1 MLNSFRNW
9 LANIQELEKETLDNL
24 LNAAVVKWWM
34 LKVNY
39 KVTTTSTWI
48 PYSARHFH
56 SLLLLSLIWTCICLL
71 DDHSQEVEQCLKIFK
86 FINDRRSY
94 HIETSYLIWIADQ
107 LTGFHMGGRAFI
119 AHGLNRRLINPN
131 PNFPLHKP
139 CEKTGFY
146 WPVFSRIKTEYTIL
160 SSYGKLRASENPSSS
175 TFYAK
180 FFFLSNK

>member
-1 MLNSFRNW
+1 MLNPFRNG

-34 LKVNY
+34 LKVNN
-39 KVTTTSTWI
+39 KDTTTSTWI

-71 DDHSQEVEQCLKIFK
+71 DDHSQEVEKCLKIFK

-107 LTGFHMGGRAFI
+107 LTGFHMGGGI
-119 AHGLNRRLINPN
+119 A
-131 PNFPLHKP
+131 LHKP
-139 CEKTGFY
+139 CENTGFY
-146 WPVFSRIKTEYTIL
+146 WPVFSRIKAQYTIL